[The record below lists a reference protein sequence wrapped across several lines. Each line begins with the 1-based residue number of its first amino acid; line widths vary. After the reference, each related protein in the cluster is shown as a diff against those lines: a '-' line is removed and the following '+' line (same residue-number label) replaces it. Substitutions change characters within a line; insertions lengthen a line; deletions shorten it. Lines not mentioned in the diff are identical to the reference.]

1 MRQRSHRHALVH
13 SRGHQFQIHAPGAG
27 YIQSGQGR
35 QRLPDALQL
44 LLIPSHA
51 QELIH
56 PLRAQGVKPR
66 HAIEILRS
74 EAAAGIRAPKIVIH
88 LKIALEDS
96 QAILGKASKG
106 KARAAQNRHCRFQRG
121 VLKRMVEKLALHTSF

>member
-1 MRQRSHRHALVH
+1 MLQRA
-13 SRGHQFQIHAPGAG
+13 GHIQIRAG
-27 YIQSGQGR
+27 QYSAR
-35 QRLPDALQL
+35 PDALQL

-56 PLRAQGVKPR
+56 PLRGARGVKPLPCHR
-66 HAIEILRS
+66 DI
-74 EAAAGIRAPKIVIH
+74 EAAKRPAGRRAPKIVIH

-106 KARAAQNRHCRFQRG
+106 KARARRRIATAASSVR
-121 VLKRMVEKLALHTSF
+121 VLEEDG